1 MKKSTKTLIYSGIV
15 IVVFLIAM
23 TIYVNINDP
32 RSFEGKNSKKSD
44 IAYNHIFTST
54 DVDSIAFDFP
64 NYGHTRVTV
73 VPGETDSVTFETE
86 ELGNKINISYENN
99 TLIFSTDPDFDEYLS
114 TQIKVTLKHIPSAIY
129 SNGVHLLILK
139 DITTDSLAL
148 NVKQDISFENCR
160 FNSTD
165 IRLAT
170 NYGPKCIISG
180 TDSQLGATRLTSIE
194 PIYVTEGISFDLL
207 TLIGNQVK
215 DGIDAYANREDVL
228 RGGPL
233 ILFGGKVPPIKIEES
248 EYPFGVYLDGP
259 LEIK

>member
-1 MKKSTKTLIYSGIV
+1 MKKSTKTLIYSGVAIIV
-15 IVVFLIAM
+15 FFIAM
-23 TIYVNINDP
+23 NVYVM
-32 RSFEGKNSKKSD
+32 STATELLKKKNKQD
-44 IAYNHIFTST
+44 TVCNHIFASA

-64 NYGHTRVTV
+64 NYGHNRITV
-73 VPGETDSVTFETE
+73 VPGETDSIIFKSGELADKVTVNQDSCT
-86 ELGNKINISYENN
+86 IRVS
-99 TLIFSTDPDFDEYLS
+99 TLPDFEDYLL
-114 TQIKVTLKHIPSAIY
+114 TEITVTLKHIPASIY
-129 SNGVHLLILK
+129 TNGVNLLILK

-165 IRLAT
+165 IRIAS

-215 DGIDAYANREDVL
+215 DGKDAYANREDVL

-259 LEIK
+259 VEIK